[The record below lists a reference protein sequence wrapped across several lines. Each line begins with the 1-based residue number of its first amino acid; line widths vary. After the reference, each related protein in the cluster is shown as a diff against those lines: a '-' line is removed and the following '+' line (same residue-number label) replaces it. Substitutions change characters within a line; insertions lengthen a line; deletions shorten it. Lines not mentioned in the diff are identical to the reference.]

1 MQVDSTL
8 ESLGISSAVG
18 RNPQVEDAKHFDA
31 RRFRAGYEGSDPDDV
46 YAVLDEVRLDVRS
59 EVSEAAAILAFWID
73 YYEAFAG
80 QLDVPVS
87 RDDLKAL
94 LESLAA
100 HKEVTG

>member
-1 MQVDSTL
+1 MQVDPTL
-8 ESLGISSAVG
+8 EPLGISSAVG
-18 RNPQVEDAKHFDA
+18 RNPQVEDADHFDA
-31 RRFRAGYEGSDPDDV
+31 RRLRAYEGTDPDA

-59 EVSEAAAILAFWID
+59 TISEAAALLAFWID

-100 HKEVTG
+100 HKGVTG